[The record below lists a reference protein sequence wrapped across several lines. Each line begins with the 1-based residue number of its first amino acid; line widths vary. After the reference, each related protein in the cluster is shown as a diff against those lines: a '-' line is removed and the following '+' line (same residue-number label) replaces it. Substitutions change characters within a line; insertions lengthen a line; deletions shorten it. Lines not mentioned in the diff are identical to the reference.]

1 MQSGHPVAYFT
12 KKLSDSQKNY
22 TTMEKELLSIVATL
36 QEFRSMLLGA
46 NIHIWTD
53 HKNLTFDTLN
63 TQRVLRWRSY
73 VEEYSPI
80 LHYIEGEKNILA
92 DNLSRLHRLPT
103 PDDIKSGTP
112 MVDPTSVTEIDEVE
126 GYFLDQ
132 HYSGISDDD
141 ITDMFECYLNIP
153 EQDSPEENPLNY
165 GCIREQQQ
173 ADARLLA
180 RQEKYPE
187 QYINISLDDDVDDI
201 ICYVR
206 PTDNQNQWRIALPE
220 KMLDKTVSWFHQIKG
235 HPGSKRLRETLQKRY
250 YHPQL

>member
-1 MQSGHPVAYFT
+1 
-12 KKLSDSQKNY
+12 
-22 TTMEKELLSIVATL
+22 MEKELLSIVATL
-36 QEFRSMLLGA
+36 QEFRLMLLGA

-153 EQDSPEENPLNY
+153 EQDSPEENLLNY
-165 GCIREQQQ
+165 GHMREQQQ
-173 ADARLLA
+173 ADAQLLA

-187 QYINISLDDDVDDI
+187 QFINISLDDDMLMTL
-201 ICYVR
+201 YVMCD
-206 PTDNQNQWRIALPE
+206 PLITKINGKLHYQSKCSTKQSLGFT
-220 KMLDKTVSWFHQIKG
+220 KSWGTQ
-235 HPGSKRLRETLQKRY
+235 EANA
-250 YHPQL
+250 